1 MKKKYLKL
9 AAFALA
15 LAIIAGLCLF
25 ANALVG
31 NPVSK
36 ALATRTAKR
45 HLAENYPTYVL
56 DRVGYSFKDGNY
68 YAHLTDP
75 DQIDGDFS
83 LSITPAGKLRWD
95 SYEDRVLSGENTR
108 SRLTQEYR
116 DLVDAALE
124 GPASPLPVDFG
135 GGDLECWSRE
145 SLELEFANAPDYAPD
160 YALITEELEVNG
172 TYDVRELGALAGH
185 LDYYLEEETPSL
197 EGLAHWLL
205 EIRRLMDE
213 AQVPFVDIDLSI
225 RYLRDEEGSRPD
237 SDVYV
242 LRFPYKEIYEEGLLQ
257 RVEQANARAIAYYA
271 ELDKLK

>member
-1 MKKKYLKL
+1 MKKKHLKL

-45 HLAENYPTYVL
+45 HLAENYSTYVL
-56 DRVGYSFKDGNY
+56 DRAGYNFKDGNY

-83 LSITPAGKLRWD
+83 LSITPWGKLLYD

-108 SRLTQEYR
+108 SRLSMEYR
-116 DLVDAALE
+116 DMVDAVLE
-124 GPASPLPVDFG
+124 TPRAGLPVDFG

-145 SLELEFANAPDYAPD
+145 SLELELADAPD

-172 TYDVRELGALAGH
+172 AYDVRELGALAGH
-185 LDYYLEEETPSL
+185 LNYYLEEETPSL
-197 EGLAHWLL
+197 ERLAHWLL

-225 RYLRDEEGSRPD
+225 RYLRDEEGRRPD

-242 LRFPYKEIYEEGLLQ
+242 LRFPYEEIYEEGLLQ